1 MSLLLSFVPEIGR
14 EREGVEK
21 RGSERE
27 REGGRGWGAGR
38 GRVGREGANL
48 KPNSNSTANLKPNHL
63 WY

>member
-27 REGGRGWGAGR
+27 REREEGGGEQGEGEWE
-38 GRVGREGANL
+38 GRVQ
-48 KPNSNSTANLKPNHL
+48 T
-63 WY
+63 